1 MTSTL
6 QKTNIDTK
14 HDVFL
19 KCISFQMWLF
29 WVSMLVV
36 EGVPSLQLLAIAIW
50 KWMVGRRYFHFFGSA
65 YFQEQSDSFSEGQF
79 MKRIN
84 GGGFK
89 RVLWKISEIS
99 PNLVFLQFFATS
111 WWERCVSKGWLT
123 KKSNQPPKQNFRRWY
138 WYKVVSGTREWSFFR
153 FQSICHQMCQVAT
166 TRYMNRPGI
175 DALDCSHAMGRDT
188 SGVTTCHPFGRVSY
202 NGNLR

>member
-1 MTSTL
+1 
-6 QKTNIDTK
+6 
-14 HDVFL
+14 
-19 KCISFQMWLF
+19 MWLF

-36 EGVPSLQLLAIAIW
+36 GGVPSLKLLAIAIW

-123 KKSNQPPKQNFRRWY
+123 KKTTNPQSKTLEGDIDTKLCQGQGSE
-138 WYKVVSGTREWSFFR
+138 VSFAFSQFVIKCARS
-153 FQSICHQMCQVAT
+153 QQHAT
-166 TRYMNRPGI
+166 WIGQ
-175 DALDCSHAMGRDT
+175 A
-188 SGVTTCHPFGRVSY
+188 
-202 NGNLR
+202 